1 MRTLG
6 NARDMGTPRSARRSA
21 AAGEGT
27 RVLAGRRTVS
37 GPLANG
43 RTLSIFRRKPSPLN
57 PAAAGSGYRRTI
69 NCGHAPRVRPPPHSS
84 VSMFVA
90 MMLPSG

>member
-1 MRTLG
+1 
-6 NARDMGTPRSARRSA
+6 MGKHA
-21 AAGEGT
+21 
-27 RVLAGRRTVS
+27 
-37 GPLANG
+37 PLPSTINSQ
-43 RTLSIFRRKPSPLN
+43 LSPLN

-69 NCGHAPRVRPPPHSS
+69 NCGHAPLAWPPPPHSS

>member
-1 MRTLG
+1 MLPIKLRVDGLRTC
-6 NARDMGTPRSARRSA
+6 A
-21 AAGEGT
+21 ALIDNGAKIAVCCSDGVLTVENFGDGEH
-27 RVLAGRRTVS
+27 RLFS
-37 GPLANG
+37 Q
-43 RTLSIFRRKPSPLN
+43 PSPLN

-69 NCGHAPRVRPPPHSS
+69 NCGHAPLAWPPPPHSS

>member
-27 RVLAGRRTVS
+27 GVLAAGRRTVS

-43 RTLSIFRRKPSPLN
+43 RTLSISRRKPSSSHGGSRTRLPPDHQLR
-57 PAAAGSGYRRTI
+57 PCAAY
-69 NCGHAPRVRPPPHSS
+69 HSS